1 MVNWS
6 IIKSGGPGLSVQKI
20 YGRVSPGVPYKIPH
34 YKREEYE
41 IAIRWLMYH
50 APNGKISFDWRLPVR
65 HVPSEIRGDPKLE
78 AAWLHLKQ
86 ERIDAVVETDEE
98 IILVEIKDVVRK
110 SAIGQLLHYKR
121 RFEEEYKP
129 DKPIKLMIVAGEDD
143 PEVRKTAEEEGIEV
157 VVLGIPSRRKRIL
170 GF

>member
-6 IIKSGGPGLSVQKI
+6 IIREGGPRASVRKI
-20 YGRVSPGVPYKIPH
+20 YGRVSPGIPYRIPH

-41 IAIRWLMYH
+41 IAIKWLTQY
-50 APNGKISFDWRLPVR
+50 APEGEIHFDWRLPVR
-65 HVPSEIRGDPKLE
+65 YVPTEVKGDPKLE

-86 ERIDAVVETDEE
+86 ERIDAVVETEKE

-110 SAIGQLLHYKR
+110 SAIGQLIHYKR

-129 DKPIKLMIVAGEDD
+129 EKPIKLMIVAGEDD

-157 VVLGIPSRRKRIL
+157 VVVGIPSRRKRIL